1 MLTRN
6 FTQANRTDDDI
17 FLMILHSS
25 EGTGSAK
32 ALGDYFQTTDR
43 QVSYHYGIDANGVVE
58 KYVDPSDISWGAANW
73 DVNKRCINIGLVGY
87 GAKNA
92 FTIAQQETL
101 VSLMAELSH
110 RYDLSLRR
118 VYDYFAGRVMLPFG
132 VAQHRNVPGADHTDI
147 GPDFPIRLLCTHARA
162 RRNERYGIP
171 KFEAR

>member
-1 MLTRN
+1 MLTRH
-6 FTQANRTDDDI
+6 FTPANRDADDI
-17 FLMILHSS
+17 FLLILHSS

-32 ALGDYFQTTDR
+32 ELGAYFQGTDR
-43 QVSYHYGIDANGVVE
+43 EVSYHYGIDAEGQVE

-87 GAKNA
+87 GAKHSFTNA
-92 FTIAQQETL
+92 QLEAL
-101 VSLMAELSH
+101 VTLMAELSH

-132 VAQHRNVPGADHTDI
+132 VAQHRNVRGADHTDI
-147 GPDFPIRLLCTHARA
+147 SSKFPIRLLCTHARA

>member
-6 FTQANRTDDDI
+6 FTPANRTDDDI
-17 FLMILHSS
+17 FLLILHSS
-25 EGTGSAK
+25 EGSGSAK
-32 ALGDYFQTTDR
+32 SLGSYLQTNDR
-43 QVSYHYGIDANGVVE
+43 QVSYHYGIDAEGNVE
-58 KYVDPSDISWGAANW
+58 KYVDPSDISWGAGNW
-73 DVNKRCINIGLVGY
+73 AVNTRCINIGLIGF
-87 GAKNA
+87 GASNA
-92 FTIAQQETL
+92 FTNAQLEAL

-118 VYDYFAGRVMLPFG
+118 VYDYFVGRVRLPFG

-147 GPDFPIRLLCTHARA
+147 GPKFPLRLLCTHARA